1 MSFRYQHTVYACF
14 VGYIVQ
20 AIVNN
25 FLPMLFLTLQ
35 SEYAISLGQI
45 TSLITINFA
54 VQLLVDF
61 IAANCID
68 RIGYRAGIIL
78 AHGAASLGFVLLAVL
93 PQLLPNAYSGILIA
107 VIIYAIGGGLLEVLV
122 SPIMESCP
130 TDNKEKAMSLLHSF
144 YCWGQAAVIL
154 LSTVFF
160 FVFGLKHWRI
170 LAALW
175 ALVPLCNGVF
185 FAKVPIASL
194 LPDDEEGLSI
204 RDLLK
209 RRLFWILTLLM
220 ICAGASEL
228 AISQWAS
235 TFAEQGLSVSKT
247 IGDLAGPMCFA
258 LLMGT
263 ARLLYGK
270 FGDRIEMTRVMTA
283 SGILCAAAYMLTAC
297 SPIPLLSLI
306 GCGICGFSVGILWPG
321 TFSIAAA
328 SLKRGGT
335 AMFAFLALAGD
346 IGCSAG
352 PTVLGWVTACCGD
365 SMNKGILAGTVFPIL
380 LLIGIV
386 LYKKNRRSE
395 HA

>member
-1 MSFRYQHTVYACF
+1 MSFRYQHTIYACF

-25 FLPMLFLTLQ
+25 FLPMLFITLQ
-35 SEYAISLGQI
+35 NEYAISLGQI
-45 TSLITINFA
+45 TSLITINFV

-61 IAANCID
+61 ACAAFID
-68 RIGYRAGIIL
+68 KIGYRAGILL
-78 AHGAASLGFVLLAVL
+78 AHGTAALGFAMLAVL
-93 PQLLPNAYSGILIA
+93 PQLLPDAYSGILIA
-107 VIIYAIGGGLLEVLV
+107 VIIYAVGGGLLEVLV

-130 TDNKEKAMSLLHSF
+130 TDRKEQAMSLLHSF
-144 YCWGQAAVIL
+144 YCWGQAGVIL

-160 FVFGLKHWRI
+160 FLFGLTNWRI
-170 LAALW
+170 LALLW
-175 ALVPLCNGVF
+175 AIVPLCNGLF

-194 LPDDEEGLSI
+194 LPDNEDSLSI
-204 RDLLK
+204 HALLK
-209 RRLFWILTLLM
+209 NRLFWILVLLM
-220 ICAGASEL
+220 ICAGACEL

-235 TFAEQGLSVSKT
+235 TFAERGLSVTKS

-270 FGDRIEMTRVMTA
+270 FGDRIEMTQFMTA
-283 SGILCAAAYMLTAC
+283 SGILCAAAYLLTAL

-352 PTVLGWVTACCGD
+352 PTVLGWVTACCGN
-365 SMNKGILAGTVFPIL
+365 SMNKGILAGTIFPL
-380 LLIGIV
+380 LLLVGIA
-386 LYKKNRRSE
+386 LYRKNRQSE
-395 HA
+395 